1 MTFRGKRLMAK
12 QFMTFSVS
20 VKHKKDKKLLL
31 HIDSIFLTKVTKRV
45 YIHILFVVTQSS
57 MQRQQRQTE
66 TNITFSTERLFKFY
80 CHDAHN

>member
-1 MTFRGKRLMAK
+1 MAK

-45 YIHILFVVTQSS
+45 YIHTLFVVTQSS
-57 MQRQQRQTE
+57 MQR
-66 TNITFSTERLFKFY
+66 
-80 CHDAHN
+80 